1 MYRFV
6 QPVLTVMIS
15 ETLVDWLK
23 HAFITK
29 FNHIRPSVYERYKD
43 VLCRDLAS
51 GSRLGARKH
60 GYVDQSPVVAR
71 RLGFASLPLAVLTII
86 IGTQAAIL
94 LASAASPSSAS
105 VLREPSVGAIWGPDF
120 SLNFEWWT
128 VEGWRELF
136 VSRLDWELAS
146 RWAKWGIIG
155 FTFWMWCDF
164 LCCHS
169 SISLLVSPSFVLIKV
184 IMGVYLVSYATRRR
198 AGMEAREAED
208 VVNDYGRDPIGEGQ
222 EERVSYIFTF
232 PFTDPQHVLCSK
244 NRSTTES

>member
-1 MYRFV
+1 M

-60 GYVDQSPVVAR
+60 SYVDQSPVVAR

-86 IGTQAAIL
+86 IGTQAAVL
-94 LASAASPSSAS
+94 LASTASPSSAS
-105 VLREPSVGAIWGPDF
+105 VLRDPSVGTIWGPDF

-128 VEGWRELF
+128 VDGWRELF
-136 VSRLDWELAS
+136 VSRLDWEFVS
-146 RWAKWGIIG
+146 HWAKWGIIG
-155 FTFWMWCDF
+155 FTFWMWYDF
-164 LCCHS
+164 YS
-169 SISLLVSPSFVLIKV
+169 FILLSAYRFYPASF
-184 IMGVYLVSYATRRR
+184 
-198 AGMEAREAED
+198 
-208 VVNDYGRDPIGEGQ
+208 
-222 EERVSYIFTF
+222 
-232 PFTDPQHVLCSK
+232 
-244 NRSTTES
+244 